1 MKGSAVRQSCLP
13 GRRATEE
20 ILVSDISEF
29 MQWRQKQWKPQ
40 HHKNCL
46 NTTSCNDLRH
56 FFLLFLKIGS
66 CYNRGAKNHSDKN
79 KKVNFDLSF
88 RPLPSNKQVV
98 FCPSAWEHH
107 LLQTSSCFL
116 GHNNH
121 LFTTSCEIALLT
133 HFTAKTIAVG
143 L

>member
-1 MKGSAVRQSCLP
+1 MKGSAVRQSCLAS
-13 GRRATEE
+13 RRATEE
-20 ILVSDISEF
+20 IVVSDISEF
-29 MQWRQKQWKPQ
+29 MQWREKQWKRQ

-56 FFLLFLKIGS
+56 FFFLFLKIGS

-98 FCPSAWEHH
+98 FCPSAWSIICFRH
-107 LLQTSSCFL
+107 LLAFL
-116 GHNNH
+116 VI
-121 LFTTSCEIALLT
+121 TTTFLQHRVKSRRLLISQR
-133 HFTAKTIAVG
+133 KQ
-143 L
+143 